1 MKYVT
6 LDADSLSSKFGFCDG
21 DVLDDWRYSLGD
33 DMVRGLVAKPGTKT
47 ASLGFE
53 HALLSNLVREHL
65 LPALPHA
72 VEVYDI
78 CSCHNPIRAEAGE
91 ANVFDVEVVVSFEQI
106 TLLAKAL
113 IADEMEPA

>member
-1 MKYVT
+1 MDYVT
-6 LDADSLSSKFGFCDG
+6 LDSYSLFSKFGFCDG
-21 DVLDDWRYSLGD
+21 GVLDDWRYSLGD

-47 ASLGFE
+47 AFLGFE
-53 HALLSNLVREHL
+53 HALLSTLVRKHL

-78 CSCHNPIRAEAGE
+78 GSCHNPIRAEVGE
-91 ANVFDVEVVVSFEQI
+91 VNVFDVGVVVSFEQI

>member
-6 LDADSLSSKFGFCDG
+6 LDADSLFSKFGFCDG

-33 DMVRGLVAKPGTKT
+33 DMVRGLVAKPGTRT

-53 HALLSNLVREHL
+53 HALLSTLVRKHL
-65 LPALPHA
+65 LPALPRA
-72 VEVYDI
+72 IAVYDI
-78 CSCHNPIRAEAGE
+78 CSFHNPIRAEAGDVY
-91 ANVFDVEVVVSFEQI
+91 VFAVEVVVSFEQI
-106 TLLAKAL
+106 TQEAKTL